1 MVVLGGGRGV
11 RRDGEDGLD
20 GVDGA
25 VPGLGVVVGS

>member
-20 GVDGA
+20 RVDGA
-25 VPGLGVVVGS
+25 VPGVGVVVGS